1 MDKATLQGYTH
12 SWPITRPF
20 IVTFFYSDLRYRI
33 GLLVRLVSS
42 PSLCMFTCGNGSLHC
57 AGNKK
62 WTSLECCESSEP
74 SIRDL
79 FKASHQKRKKVVC
92 PHQVCFHYPL
102 GPLTTSMGLFGFCLF
117 VKNPPPLPFSLSHV
131 GFNRI
136 SCLLKVSLNIMDLD
150 SMVDNAL
157 AESLVHVDTVL
168 AQFSGLPTLK
178 TIQNKARVKQHQL
191 YTLIEKYKE
200 CKSWH
205 VQSNKVRNL
214 IEELIDFC
222 NSKTIEEG
230 DERTQGLCGGAHC
243 TPDVGGCKPNVNVK
257 FMFIICHQ
265 NNALHSMH
273 FMLSALPCPVCPALP
288 CPALHCSM
296 NACCS

>member
-1 MDKATLQGYTH
+1 
-12 SWPITRPF
+12 
-20 IVTFFYSDLRYRI
+20 
-33 GLLVRLVSS
+33 
-42 PSLCMFTCGNGSLHC
+42 
-57 AGNKK
+57 
-62 WTSLECCESSEP
+62 
-74 SIRDL
+74 
-79 FKASHQKRKKVVC
+79 
-92 PHQVCFHYPL
+92 
-102 GPLTTSMGLFGFCLF
+102 
-117 VKNPPPLPFSLSHV
+117 
-131 GFNRI
+131 
-136 SCLLKVSLNIMDLD
+136 
-150 SMVDNAL
+150 MVDNAL
-157 AESLVHVDTVL
+157 AESLVHVDSVL

-178 TIQNKARVKQHQL
+178 TIQNKARVQQHQL

-257 FMFIICHQ
+257 FLFIICHQ

-273 FMLSALPCPVCPALP
+273 FMLSALPCPALP
-288 CPALHCSM
+288 CPALPCTALHCTTPSHTAPHRTALPCTALHCTVLHCTALRCAARLTHIHGDGDTKWAHHGLWCM
-296 NACCS
+296 LYLHPWAWGYQVDT